1 MNEIIFIKII
11 GLVFLFLI
19 LALFCMSET
28 TIVGISESYLKQ
40 LKSKKPKLSKYISFL
55 QNFSDEAVTAMVIGL
70 NLAVVGIS
78 VISSSIIS
86 DLNFE
91 RNDIKATVILPAAAI
106 VITLVFG
113 NIFPKSFARYNA
125 EKAAPNLLPFIVL
138 FSSIFRPFA
147 KTLSKIANFIIRL
160 FLSKNKKESRLVKAE
175 EIDFLLS
182 NEMTSPLT
190 DDSREI
196 AGNIM
201 DFSDMRVSQ
210 VMTLRSEIF
219 AIDITKDKDEI
230 VASIIDSQYSRVP
243 VYKNHLG
250 NIVGIIYSKD
260 LALAWRNSDIIILED
275 LIRPAYF
282 VPESAKVNQVL
293 KEFKM
298 GRRHSAI
305 VVDEFGTAVGIVS
318 IEDLLEEIVGEVLDE
333 YDIDEKKII
342 TYIGADGQEYL
353 IMAKESVLNVNDYI
367 KINIPDGDYSTI
379 NGWVLS
385 LVGKIPK
392 NGEKIRWQNYE
403 IEIKD
408 ADEKKINR
416 IILRCIIK

>member
-1 MNEIIFIKII
+1 
-11 GLVFLFLI
+11 
-19 LALFCMSET
+19 MSET
-28 TIVGISESYLKQ
+28 TIVSISESYLKQ
-40 LKSKKPKLSKYISFL
+40 LKAQRPKLAKYISFL
-55 QNFSDEAVTAMVIGL
+55 QNSSDEAITAMVIGL

-78 VISSSIIS
+78 VLSSSIIS

-91 RNDIKATVILPAAAI
+91 RNDVKASFILPAAI
-106 VITLVFG
+106 IIITLVFG

-125 EKAAPNLLPFIVL
+125 EKAAPKILPFIVL
-138 FSSIFRPFA
+138 FSSILKPIV
-147 KTLSKIANFIIRL
+147 KNLSKIANIIIRL

-182 NEMTSPLT
+182 NEITSPLT

-196 AGNIM
+196 ISNIM

-210 VMTLRSEIF
+210 VMTPRSEVF
-219 AIDITKDKDEI
+219 AVDIAKELDKGENTARRQGKEEI
-230 VASIIDSQYSRVP
+230 ISSIIDSQYSRVP

-260 LALAWRNSDIIILED
+260 LAIAWRNSDIIILED

-282 VPESAKVNQVL
+282 VPESARVNQVL
-293 KEFKM
+293 KEFKK

-305 VVDEFGTAVGIVS
+305 VVDEFCLAVGIVS

-342 TYIGADGQEYL
+342 TYIGADGKEYL
-353 IMAKESVLNVNDYI
+353 IMAKESVLNVNDYL
-367 KINIPDGDYSTI
+367 KINIPDGDYSTM

-385 LVGKIPK
+385 LFGKIPK
-392 NGEKIRWQNYE
+392 NGEKTKWQNYE

-416 IILRCIIK
+416 IILKCIIK